1 MSMGQEIGSA
11 SFSKAER
18 QAFRRRLADE
28 TRLLAERFAQGRL
41 STVEHVGG
49 AELEA
54 WLVDP
59 ALDPAPLND
68 RFLARFED
76 ELCGAELGRFNIE
89 FNTAPA
95 PLRGRFLSGLQRSLD
110 AVLARA
116 RETAG
121 ELDLDILVIGALPT
135 LRDDQLNL
143 GNLSPLNRYRAL
155 NEQVFAAR
163 HGEPIRLD
171 IAGRQELRS
180 VHCDVMLEAAA
191 TSFQL
196 HWQLSAADAA
206 RYYNAALVASAPVLA
221 VSVNSPYLFQRDL
234 WAETRIPLFE
244 QAVAVPGY
252 HATGSGALARVGFG
266 SGWVRGSLLEL
277 FDENRDEFPVLL
289 PVVAAADPEQFVH
302 LRLHNGT
309 IWRWNRPVVGFDPDG
324 RPHLRLEHRA
334 LPAGPTTVDMVA
346 SAALFFGL
354 VQSLVVF
361 PPAGPE
367 PSFSDVKTNFY
378 AAARE
383 GLGALLRWFG
393 GREVA
398 AREVVRQMIDAAGS
412 GLTALGVEP
421 SEIDR
426 YLAIIEARC
435 ATGRTGSDWQRR
447 FIQRYPGQFTA
458 MTREYLQRQK
468 SGLPVHEWAL

>member
-1 MSMGQEIGSA
+1 MGQEIDSA
-11 SFSKAER
+11 SFSETQRREFA
-18 QAFRRRLADE
+18 RRLADE
-28 TRLLAERFAQGRL
+28 TRLLAERFAEGRL

-54 WLVDP
+54 WLVDQ
-59 ALDPAPLND
+59 ALDAAPLND

-76 ELCGAELGRFNIE
+76 GLCGAELGRFNIE

-95 PLRGRFLSGLQRSLD
+95 PLRGRFLSGLHRSLE
-110 AVLARA
+110 AVLMRARA
-116 RETAG
+116 TAG
-121 ELDLDILVIGALPT
+121 GLGLDILMIGTLPT

-143 GNLSPLNRYRAL
+143 RNLSPLNRYRAL
-155 NEQVFAAR
+155 NEQVLAAR
-163 HGEPIRLD
+163 RGEPIRLD
-171 IAGRQELRS
+171 IVGRQALRAM
-180 VHCDVMLEAAA
+180 HCDVMLEAAA

-196 HWQLSAADAA
+196 HWQLSSEDAA
-206 RYYNAALVASAPVLA
+206 RFYNAALVASAPVLA

-244 QAVAVPGY
+244 QAIAMPGY
-252 HATGSGALARVGFG
+252 HAAGRGSLARVGFG
-266 SGWVRGSLLEL
+266 SGWVRSSLLEL
-277 FDENRDEFPVLL
+277 FEENRDEFPVLL
-289 PVVAAADPEQFVH
+289 PVLSTDDPEQFAH

-309 IWRWNRPVVGFDPDG
+309 IWRWIRPVVGFDPDG
-324 RPHLRLEHRA
+324 QAHLRLEHRA
-334 LPAGPTTVDMVA
+334 LPAGPTTIDMVA
-346 SAALFFGL
+346 SAAFFFGL
-354 VQSLVVF
+354 VEGLVAS

-367 PSFSDVKTNFY
+367 PSFCDVRANFY

-393 GREVA
+393 RRELA
-398 AREVVRQMIDAAGS
+398 ARDVVRQMIDAARS
-412 GLTALGVEP
+412 GLTTLGVEP
-421 SEIDR
+421 DEADR

-447 FIQRYPGQFTA
+447 FLQRYPGQFSG

>member
-1 MSMGQEIGSA
+1 MGQEIGSA
-11 SFSKAER
+11 SFSRAEC
-18 QAFRRRLADE
+18 QAFRLRLEDE
-28 TRLLAERFAQGRL
+28 TRLLVQQIAEGRW
-41 STVEHVGG
+41 STVGHVGG

-54 WLVDP
+54 WLVDQ

-76 ELCGAELGRFNIE
+76 EACSAELGRFNIE
-89 FNTAPA
+89 FNTPPA
-95 PLRGRFLSGLQRSLD
+95 PLRGRFLSGLQRALD

-121 ELDLDILVIGALPT
+121 ALDLDILMIGTLPT

-143 GNLSPLNRYRAL
+143 RNLSPLNRYHAL
-155 NEQVFAAR
+155 NDQVFAAR

-171 IAGRQELRS
+171 IAGKQELRS
-180 VHCDVMLEAAA
+180 EHCDVMLEAAA

-196 HWQLSAADAA
+196 HWQLSAADAV
-206 RYYNAALVASAPVLA
+206 RHYNAALMASAPVLA

-252 HATGSGALARVGFG
+252 PGAGGGSHARVGFG
-266 SGWVRGSLLEL
+266 SGWVRESISEL
-277 FDENRDEFPVLL
+277 FEENRDEFPVLL
-289 PVVAAADPEQFVH
+289 PMLCDEPATRFAH

-324 RPHLRLEHRA
+324 RPHLRLEHRV
-334 LPAGPTTVDMVA
+334 LPAGPTTIDMVA
-346 SAALFFGL
+346 STALFFGL
-354 VQSLVVF
+354 VESLVLS

-367 PSFSDVKTNFY
+367 PSFRDVTTNFY

-383 GLGALLRWFG
+383 GLVARLRWFG

-398 AREVVRQMIDAAGS
+398 ARDGVLQMIEAARC
-412 GLTALGVEP
+412 GLSTLGVDSDE
-421 SEIDR
+421 SDR

-435 ATGRTGSDWQRR
+435 VTGQTGSDWQRR
-447 FIQRYPGQFTA
+447 FLQRYPGQFTA

-468 SGLPVHEWAL
+468 GGVPVHEWAI